1 MFPKSFF
8 ANMRTEE
15 MPRSGIGRVGMETG
29 TRDVLMEIFELILL
43 MLSAVFL
50 SNVLSRFLPSIAVP
64 LIQVLLG
71 IILAIPLGEHTM
83 DLNPELFLLLFMA
96 PILFNDG
103 ASTDKKSLW
112 KNRKAIL
119 SLSIGLVFVTVG
131 ILGAFIH
138 YLIPAIPFAA
148 AFALAAAL
156 APTDAVAVGALAEKV
171 RVPHKIMHILE
182 GESLINDASGLVSF
196 QFAVLALVTGT
207 FSFMSAGTSFLLL
220 SLGGIALGAVLSVLK
235 IGLMRGLRQLGI
247 ENMTSFMLM
256 EILLPFLIF
265 MVAEK
270 VGVNGILAVV
280 SGGMVHSLSYKKMN
294 PEIAQLNLLSKNTW
308 SVIIFSL
315 NGLVFVLLGT
325 QLPQIMTAIWQDA
338 SIHKSMLFVY
348 ILGITALLLGL
359 RFLWI
364 LFFRNYEENPKVDL
378 VSRLKN
384 TFLYTVAGVRGTI
397 TLVSALS
404 LPFVLGNGDAF
415 PERDLL
421 IFIAAG
427 VIITT
432 LLLANFTLPL
442 FAAKKDVVTADHTTD
457 IALLRDIV
465 KQLQAY
471 KTDENTVEM
480 NKVLNMYNDRI
491 FSLMEHKEVSA
502 TEKELRR
509 LTQEWQ
515 LENTRRLVFERKIDT
530 GVGLS
535 LMMRL
540 GKRLYVQTRAEKYRA
555 RIRYR
560 QLLSHSFRDFRIVPL
575 SFEERR
581 KERAK
586 LQNENNQFVIQKLQ
600 ELNTTEFNPEIISLY
615 LMNFERALGFRK
627 NKKESDDEELQTT
640 IDLASQIERE
650 TIQRYFEKGQITRKE
665 MKVYRDN
672 LLAIES
678 SFQLEW

>member
-1 MFPKSFF
+1 
-8 ANMRTEE
+8 
-15 MPRSGIGRVGMETG
+15 
-29 TRDVLMEIFELILL
+29 MEIFELVLL

-71 IILAIPLGEHTM
+71 IILAIPLGDHTM

-103 ASTDKKSLW
+103 ANTDKKSLW

-131 ILGAFIH
+131 ILGVFIH
-138 YLIPAIPFAA
+138 YLIPVIPFAA

-171 RVPHKIMHILE
+171 KVPHKVMHILE

-207 FSFMSAGTSFLLL
+207 FSFMTAGTSFVLL
-220 SLGGIALGAVLSVLK
+220 SLGGIALGAVMSLLK
-235 IGLMRGLRQLGI
+235 IMLMRGLRQLGI

-280 SGGMVHSLSYKKMN
+280 SGGMVHSFSYKKIN

-325 QLPQIMTAIWQDA
+325 QLPQIMETIWID
-338 SIHKSMLFVY
+338 SGIHKSMLFVY
-348 ILGITALLLGL
+348 ILGITVLLLGL

-364 LFFRNYEENPKVDL
+364 LFFRNFEEQPKNDFA
-378 VSRLKN
+378 SRMKN

-404 LPFVLGNGDAF
+404 LPFVLGNGNVF

-442 FAAKKDVVTADHTTD
+442 FAAKKDVTVADHTSD
-457 IALLRDIV
+457 IVLLRDV
-465 KQLQAY
+465 VNQLQAY

-480 NKVLNMYNDRI
+480 NKVLKMYNDRI
-491 FSLMEHKEVSA
+491 FSLMKHKEVSA

-540 GKRLYVQTRAEKYRA
+540 GKRLYVQTREEKYRA
-555 RIRYR
+555 RVRYR
-560 QLLSHSFRDFRIVPL
+560 QMLAHGFRSFRVVPL

-586 LQNENNQFVIQKLQ
+586 LQNENNQFIIQKLN
-600 ELNTTEFNPEIISLY
+600 ELDKNEYSPEIISLY
-615 LMNFERALGFRK
+615 LMNFEQARFTKGA
-627 NKKESDDEELQTT
+627 KKDSDVEKLQTA

-650 TIQRYFEKGQITRKE
+650 TIQRYFEKGEITRKE

-672 LLAIES
+672 LLAIEAS
-678 SFQLEW
+678 SQL

>member
-1 MFPKSFF
+1 
-8 ANMRTEE
+8 
-15 MPRSGIGRVGMETG
+15 
-29 TRDVLMEIFELILL
+29 MEIFELVLL

-71 IILAIPLGEHTM
+71 IILAIPLGDHTM

-103 ASTDKKSLW
+103 ANTDKKSLW

-131 ILGAFIH
+131 ILGVFIH
-138 YLIPAIPFAA
+138 YLIPVIPFAA

-171 RVPHKIMHILE
+171 KVPHKVMHILE

-207 FSFMSAGTSFLLL
+207 FSFMTAGTSFVLL
-220 SLGGIALGAVLSVLK
+220 SLGGIALGAVMSLLK
-235 IGLMRGLRQLGI
+235 IMLMRGLRQLGI

-280 SGGMVHSLSYKKMN
+280 SGGMVHSFSYKKIN

-325 QLPQIMTAIWQDA
+325 QLPQIMETIWVD
-338 SIHKSMLFVY
+338 SGIHKSMLFVY
-348 ILGITALLLGL
+348 ILGITVLLLGL

-364 LFFRNYEENPKVDL
+364 LFFRNFEEQPKNDFA
-378 VSRLKN
+378 SRMKN

-404 LPFVLGNGDAF
+404 LPFVLGNGNAF

-442 FAAKKDVVTADHTTD
+442 FAAKKDVTVADHTSD
-457 IALLRDIV
+457 IVLLRDV
-465 KQLQAY
+465 VNQLQAY

-480 NKVLNMYNDRI
+480 NKVLKMYNDRI
-491 FSLMEHKEVSA
+491 FSLMKHKEVSA

-540 GKRLYVQTRAEKYRA
+540 GKRLYVQTREEKYRA
-555 RIRYR
+555 RVRYR
-560 QLLSHSFRDFRIVPL
+560 QMLAHGFRSFRVVPL

-586 LQNENNQFVIQKLQ
+586 LQNENNQFIIQKLN
-600 ELNTTEFNPEIISLY
+600 ELDKNEYSPEIISLY
-615 LMNFERALGFRK
+615 LMNFEQARFTKGA
-627 NKKESDDEELQTT
+627 KKDSDVEKLQTA

-650 TIQRYFEKGQITRKE
+650 TIQRYFEKGEITRKE

-672 LLAIES
+672 LLAIEAS
-678 SFQLEW
+678 SQL

>member
-1 MFPKSFF
+1 
-8 ANMRTEE
+8 
-15 MPRSGIGRVGMETG
+15 
-29 TRDVLMEIFELILL
+29 MEIFELVLL

-71 IILAIPLGEHTM
+71 FILAIPLGDHTM

-103 ASTDKKSLW
+103 ANTDKKSLW

-131 ILGAFIH
+131 ILGVFIH
-138 YLIPAIPFAA
+138 YLIPVIPFAA

-171 RVPHKIMHILE
+171 KVPHKVMHILE

-207 FSFMSAGTSFLLL
+207 FSFMTAGTSFVLL
-220 SLGGIALGAVLSVLK
+220 SLGGIALGAVMSLLK
-235 IGLMRGLRQLGI
+235 IMLMRGLRQLGI

-280 SGGMVHSLSYKKMN
+280 SGGMVHSFSYKKIN

-325 QLPQIMTAIWQDA
+325 QLPQIMETIWID
-338 SIHKSMLFVY
+338 SGIHKSMLFVY
-348 ILGITALLLGL
+348 ILGITVLLLGL

-364 LFFRNYEENPKVDL
+364 LFFRNFEEQPKNDFA
-378 VSRLKN
+378 SRMKN

-404 LPFVLGNGDAF
+404 LPFVLGNGNAF

-442 FAAKKDVVTADHTTD
+442 FAAKKDVTVADHTSD
-457 IALLRDIV
+457 IVLLRDV
-465 KQLQAY
+465 VNQLQAY

-480 NKVLNMYNDRI
+480 NKVLKMYNDRI
-491 FSLMEHKEVSA
+491 FSLMKHKEVSA

-540 GKRLYVQTRAEKYRA
+540 GKRLYVQTREEKYRA
-555 RIRYR
+555 RVRYR
-560 QLLSHSFRDFRIVPL
+560 QMLAHGFRSFRVVPL

-586 LQNENNQFVIQKLQ
+586 LQNENNQFIIQKLN
-600 ELNTTEFNPEIISLY
+600 ELDKNEYSPEIISLY
-615 LMNFERALGFRK
+615 LMNFEQARFTKGA
-627 NKKESDDEELQTT
+627 KKDSDVEKLQTA

-650 TIQRYFEKGQITRKE
+650 SIQRYFEKGEITRKE

-672 LLAIES
+672 LLAIEAS
-678 SFQLEW
+678 SQL

>member
-1 MFPKSFF
+1 
-8 ANMRTEE
+8 
-15 MPRSGIGRVGMETG
+15 
-29 TRDVLMEIFELILL
+29 MEIFELILL

-50 SNVLSRFLPSIAVP
+50 SNVLSRFLPGIAVP
-64 LIQVLLG
+64 LIQVILG
-71 IILAIPLGEHTM
+71 IILAIPLGDHTM

-131 ILGAFIH
+131 VLGAFIH

-220 SLGGIALGAVLSVLK
+220 SLGGIALGAALSLLK
-235 IGLMRGLRQLGI
+235 IMLMRGLRQLGI

-280 SGGMVHSLSYKKMN
+280 SGGMVHSFSYKGLN

-315 NGLVFVLLGT
+315 NGLVFILLGT
-325 QLPQIMTAIWQDA
+325 QLPQILMTIWQDA
-338 SIHKSMLFVY
+338 NIQKGMLFVY
-348 ILGITALLLGL
+348 ILGITFLLLGL

-384 TFLYTVAGVRGTI
+384 TFLYTVAGVHGTI

-404 LPFVLGNGDAF
+404 LPFVLGNGNAF

-442 FAAKKDVVTADHTTD
+442 FADKKDKIAADHTTD
-457 IALLRDIV
+457 IVLLRDIV
-465 KQLQAY
+465 QQLQAY
-471 KTDENTVEM
+471 KTDENAVEM
-480 NKVLNMYNDRI
+480 NKVLNMYNNRI
-491 FSLMEHKEVSA
+491 FSLMEHKEVNA

-535 LMMRL
+535 HMMRL

-555 RIRYR
+555 RMRYR
-560 QLLSHSFRDFRIVPL
+560 QLLSHRFRDFRFVPL
-575 SFEERR
+575 TFEERR
-581 KERAK
+581 KEIAK
-586 LQNENNQFVIQKLQ
+586 LQNENNLFVIQKLQ
-600 ELNTTEFNPEIISLY
+600 ELDSNEYNPEIISLY
-615 LMNFERALGFRK
+615 LMNFERALGRGK
-627 NKKESDDEELQTT
+627 NKKESNDEALQTT

-650 TIQRYFEKGQITRKE
+650 TIQHYFEKGTITRKE

-672 LLAIES
+672 LLAIEANM
-678 SFQLEW
+678 QLEF

>member
-1 MFPKSFF
+1 M
-8 ANMRTEE
+8 
-15 MPRSGIGRVGMETG
+15 
-29 TRDVLMEIFELILL
+29 RDVTMEIFELVLL

-71 IILAIPLGEHTM
+71 IILAIPLGDHTM

-103 ASTDKKSLW
+103 ANTDKKSLW

-131 ILGAFIH
+131 ILGVFIH
-138 YLIPAIPFAA
+138 YLIPVIPFAA

-171 RVPHKIMHILE
+171 KVPHKVMHILE

-207 FSFMSAGTSFLLL
+207 FSFMTAGTSFVLL
-220 SLGGIALGAVLSVLK
+220 SLGGIALGAVMSLLK
-235 IGLMRGLRQLGI
+235 IMLMRGLRQLGI

-280 SGGMVHSLSYKKMN
+280 SGGMVHSFSYKKIN

-325 QLPQIMTAIWQDA
+325 QLPQIMETIWID
-338 SIHKSMLFVY
+338 SGIHKSMLFVY
-348 ILGITALLLGL
+348 ILGITVLLLGL

-364 LFFRNYEENPKVDL
+364 LFFRNFEEQPKNDFA
-378 VSRLKN
+378 SRMKN

-404 LPFVLGNGDAF
+404 LPFVLGNGNAF

-442 FAAKKDVVTADHTTD
+442 FAAKKDITVADHTSD
-457 IALLRDIV
+457 IVLLRDV
-465 KQLQAY
+465 VNQLQAY

-480 NKVLNMYNDRI
+480 NKVLKMYNDRI
-491 FSLMEHKEVSA
+491 FSLMKHKEVSA

-535 LMMRL
+535 VMMRL
-540 GKRLYVQTRAEKYRA
+540 GKRLYVQTREEKYRA
-555 RIRYR
+555 RVRYR
-560 QLLSHSFRDFRIVPL
+560 QMLAHGFRSFRVVPL

-586 LQNENNQFVIQKLQ
+586 LQNENNQFIIQKLR
-600 ELNTTEFNPEIISLY
+600 ELDKNEYSPEIISLY
-615 LMNFERALGFRK
+615 LMNFEQARFTKGA
-627 NKKESDDEELQTT
+627 KKDSDVEKLQTA

-650 TIQRYFEKGQITRKE
+650 TIQRYFEKGEITRKE

-672 LLAIES
+672 LLAIEAS
-678 SFQLEW
+678 SQL

>member
-1 MFPKSFF
+1 
-8 ANMRTEE
+8 
-15 MPRSGIGRVGMETG
+15 
-29 TRDVLMEIFELILL
+29 MEIFELVLL

-71 IILAIPLGEHTM
+71 IILAIPLGDHTM

-103 ASTDKKSLW
+103 ANTDKKSLW

-131 ILGAFIH
+131 ILGVFIH
-138 YLIPAIPFAA
+138 YLIPVIPFAA

-171 RVPHKIMHILE
+171 KVPHKVMHILE

-196 QFAVLALVTGT
+196 QFTVLALVTGT
-207 FSFMSAGTSFLLL
+207 FSFMTAGTSFVLL
-220 SLGGIALGAVLSVLK
+220 SLGGIALGAVMSLLK
-235 IGLMRGLRQLGI
+235 IMLMRGLRQLGI

-280 SGGMVHSLSYKKMN
+280 SGGMVHSFSYKKIN

-325 QLPQIMTAIWQDA
+325 QLPQIMETIWID
-338 SIHKSMLFVY
+338 SGIHKSMLFMY
-348 ILGITALLLGL
+348 ILGITVLLLGL

-364 LFFRNYEENPKVDL
+364 LFFRNFEEQPKNDFA
-378 VSRLKN
+378 SRMKN

-404 LPFVLGNGDAF
+404 LPFVLGNGNAF

-442 FAAKKDVVTADHTTD
+442 FAAKKDVTVADHTSD
-457 IALLRDIV
+457 IVLLRDV
-465 KQLQAY
+465 VNQLQAY

-480 NKVLNMYNDRI
+480 NKVLKMYNDRI
-491 FSLMEHKEVSA
+491 FSLMKHKEVSA

-540 GKRLYVQTRAEKYRA
+540 GKRLYVQTREEKYRA
-555 RIRYR
+555 RVRYR
-560 QLLSHSFRDFRIVPL
+560 QMLAHGFRSFRVVPL

-586 LQNENNQFVIQKLQ
+586 LQNENNQFIIQKLN
-600 ELNTTEFNPEIISLY
+600 ELDKNEYSPEIISLY
-615 LMNFERALGFRK
+615 LMNFEQARFTKGA
-627 NKKESDDEELQTT
+627 KKDSDVEKLQTA

-650 TIQRYFEKGQITRKE
+650 TIQRYFEKGEITRKE

-672 LLAIES
+672 LLAIEAS
-678 SFQLEW
+678 SQL

>member
-1 MFPKSFF
+1 
-8 ANMRTEE
+8 
-15 MPRSGIGRVGMETG
+15 
-29 TRDVLMEIFELILL
+29 MEIFELILL

-71 IILAIPLGEHTM
+71 IILAIPLGDHTM

-207 FSFMSAGTSFLLL
+207 FSFMTAGTSFLLL
-220 SLGGIALGAVLSVLK
+220 SLGGIVLGAVLSLLK
-235 IGLMRGLRQLGI
+235 IMLMRGLRQLGI

-270 VGVNGILAVV
+270 IGVNGILAVV
-280 SGGMVHSLSYKKMN
+280 SGGMVHSFSYKRMN

-325 QLPQIMTAIWQDA
+325 QLPQIMTAIWQDS
-338 SIHKSMLFVY
+338 SIHRSMLFVY
-348 ILGITALLLGL
+348 ILGITCLLLGL

-404 LPFVLGNGDAF
+404 LPFVLGNGNAF

-442 FAAKKDVVTADHTTD
+442 FAEKKEVVAADHTTD

-465 KQLQAY
+465 RQLQAY
-471 KTDENTVEM
+471 KTDENLAEM
-480 NKVLNMYNDRI
+480 NIVLNMYNDRI

-509 LTQEWQ
+509 LIQEWQ
-515 LENTRRLVFERKIDT
+515 LENTRKLVFERKIDT
-530 GVGLS
+530 GVGFS

-540 GKRLYVQTRAEKYRA
+540 GKRLFIQTRADKYRA
-555 RIRYR
+555 RMRYR
-560 QLLSHSFRDFRIVPL
+560 QLLNHRIRDFRIVPL

-586 LQNENNQFVIQKLQ
+586 LQNENNQFVVQKLQ
-600 ELNTTEFNPEIISLY
+600 ELDTSKFNPEIISLY
-615 LMNFERALGFRK
+615 LMNFERTLFNRE
-627 NKKESDDEELQTT
+627 NKKEKDSEAFQTAV
-640 IDLASQIERE
+640 DLASQIERE
-650 TIQRYFEKGQITRKE
+650 TIQRYFEKGEITRKE

-678 SFQLEW
+678 SFRLEW

>member
-1 MFPKSFF
+1 
-8 ANMRTEE
+8 
-15 MPRSGIGRVGMETG
+15 
-29 TRDVLMEIFELILL
+29 MEIFELILL

-103 ASTDKKSLW
+103 ANTDKKSLW

-131 ILGAFIH
+131 ILGTFIH
-138 YLIPAIPFAA
+138 YLIPVIPFAA

-171 RVPHKIMHILE
+171 KIPHKIMHILE

-207 FSFMSAGTSFLLL
+207 FSFMTAGTSFLLL
-220 SLGGIALGAVLSVLK
+220 SLGGIALGAVMSLLK
-235 IGLMRGLRQLGI
+235 IILMRGLRQMGI
-247 ENMTSFMLM
+247 ENVTSFMLM

-280 SGGMVHSLSYKKMN
+280 SGGMVHSFSYKKIN

-308 SVIIFSL
+308 SVITFSL
-315 NGLVFVLLGT
+315 NGLVFILLGT
-325 QLPQIMTAIWQDA
+325 QLPQIMETIWLD
-338 SIHKSMLFVY
+338 SDIHKSMLFVY
-348 ILGITALLLGL
+348 IFGITILLLGL

-364 LFFRNYEENPKVDL
+364 LFFRNFEEQPKNDL
-378 VSRLKN
+378 ISRFKN

-404 LPFVLGNGDAF
+404 LPFVLGNGNAF

-442 FAAKKDVVTADHTTD
+442 FAAKKDVTVADHEAD
-457 IALLRDIV
+457 IALLRDV
-465 KQLQAY
+465 VNQLQAY
-471 KTDENTVEM
+471 KTDENMVEM
-480 NKVLNMYNDRI
+480 NKVLKMYNDRI
-491 FSLMEHKEVSA
+491 FSLMKHKEVNA

-535 LMMRL
+535 VMMRL
-540 GKRLYVQTRAEKYRA
+540 GKRLYVQTREEKYRA
-555 RIRYR
+555 RVRYR
-560 QLLSHSFRDFRIVPL
+560 QMLSHGFRSFRIVPL

-581 KERAK
+581 KERIK
-586 LQNENNQFVIQKLQ
+586 LQKENNEFIVQKLH
-600 ELNTTEFNPEIISLY
+600 ELDNTKYSPEIISQY
-615 LMNFERALGFRK
+615 LITFEQSLFTKDAKR
-627 NKKESDDEELQTT
+627 ESDVEELQTT

-650 TIQRYFEKGQITRKE
+650 TIQRYFEKGDITRKE

-672 LLAIES
+672 LLAIEA
-678 SFQLEW
+678 SFQL

>member
-1 MFPKSFF
+1 
-8 ANMRTEE
+8 
-15 MPRSGIGRVGMETG
+15 
-29 TRDVLMEIFELILL
+29 MEIFELVLL

-71 IILAIPLGEHTM
+71 IILAIPLGDHTM

-103 ASTDKKSLW
+103 ANTDKKSLW

-131 ILGAFIH
+131 ILGVFIH
-138 YLIPAIPFAA
+138 YLIPVIPFAA

-171 RVPHKIMHILE
+171 KVPHKVMHILE

-207 FSFMSAGTSFLLL
+207 FSFMTAGTSFVLL
-220 SLGGIALGAVLSVLK
+220 SLGGIALGAVMSLLK
-235 IGLMRGLRQLGI
+235 IMLMRGLRQLGI

-280 SGGMVHSLSYKKMN
+280 SGGMVHSFSYKKIN

-325 QLPQIMTAIWQDA
+325 QLPQIMETIWID
-338 SIHKSMLFVY
+338 SGIHKSMLFVY
-348 ILGITALLLGL
+348 ILGITVLLLGL

-364 LFFRNYEENPKVDL
+364 LFFRNFEEQPKNDFA
-378 VSRLKN
+378 SRMKN

-404 LPFVLGNGDAF
+404 LPFVLGNGNAF

-442 FAAKKDVVTADHTTD
+442 FAAKKDITVADHTSD
-457 IALLRDIV
+457 IVLLRDV
-465 KQLQAY
+465 VNQLQAY

-480 NKVLNMYNDRI
+480 NKVLKMYNDRI
-491 FSLMEHKEVSA
+491 FSLMKHKEVSA

-535 LMMRL
+535 VMMRL
-540 GKRLYVQTRAEKYRA
+540 GKRLYVQTREEKYRA
-555 RIRYR
+555 RVRYR
-560 QLLSHSFRDFRIVPL
+560 QMLAHGFRSFRVVPL

-586 LQNENNQFVIQKLQ
+586 LQNENNQFIIQKLN
-600 ELNTTEFNPEIISLY
+600 ELDKNEYSPEIISLY
-615 LMNFERALGFRK
+615 LMNFEQARFTKGA
-627 NKKESDDEELQTT
+627 KKDSDVEELQTT

-650 TIQRYFEKGQITRKE
+650 TIQRYFEKGEITRKE
-665 MKVYRDN
+665 MKVYREN
-672 LLAIES
+672 LLAIEAS
-678 SFQLEW
+678 SQL

>member
-1 MFPKSFF
+1 
-8 ANMRTEE
+8 
-15 MPRSGIGRVGMETG
+15 
-29 TRDVLMEIFELILL
+29 MEIFELVLL

-71 IILAIPLGEHTM
+71 FILAIPLGDHTM

-103 ASTDKKSLW
+103 ANTDKKSLW

-131 ILGAFIH
+131 ILGVFIH
-138 YLIPAIPFAA
+138 YLIPVIPFAA

-171 RVPHKIMHILE
+171 KVPHKVMHILE

-207 FSFMSAGTSFLLL
+207 FSFMTAGTSFVLL
-220 SLGGIALGAVLSVLK
+220 SLGGIALGAVMSLLK
-235 IGLMRGLRQLGI
+235 IMLMRGLRQLGI

-280 SGGMVHSLSYKKMN
+280 SGGMVHSFSYKKIN

-325 QLPQIMTAIWQDA
+325 QLPQIMETIWVD
-338 SIHKSMLFVY
+338 SGIHKSMLFVY
-348 ILGITALLLGL
+348 ILGITVLLLGL

-364 LFFRNYEENPKVDL
+364 LFFRNFEEQPKNDFA
-378 VSRLKN
+378 SRMKN

-404 LPFVLGNGDAF
+404 LPFVLGNGNAF

-442 FAAKKDVVTADHTTD
+442 FAAKKDVTVADHTSD
-457 IALLRDIV
+457 IVLLRDV
-465 KQLQAY
+465 VNQLQAY

-480 NKVLNMYNDRI
+480 NKVLKMYNDRI
-491 FSLMEHKEVSA
+491 FSLMKHKEVSA

-535 LMMRL
+535 VMMRL
-540 GKRLYVQTRAEKYRA
+540 GKRLYVQTREEKYRA
-555 RIRYR
+555 RVRYR
-560 QLLSHSFRDFRIVPL
+560 QMLAHGFRSFRVVPL

-586 LQNENNQFVIQKLQ
+586 LQNENNQFIIQKLN
-600 ELNTTEFNPEIISLY
+600 ELDKNEYSPEIISLY
-615 LMNFERALGFRK
+615 LMNFEQARFTKGA
-627 NKKESDDEELQTT
+627 KKDSDVEELQTT

-650 TIQRYFEKGQITRKE
+650 TIQRYFEKGEITRKE

-672 LLAIES
+672 LLAIEAS
-678 SFQLEW
+678 SQL

>member
-1 MFPKSFF
+1 
-8 ANMRTEE
+8 
-15 MPRSGIGRVGMETG
+15 
-29 TRDVLMEIFELILL
+29 MEIFELVLL

-71 IILAIPLGEHTM
+71 IILAIPLGDHTM

-103 ASTDKKSLW
+103 ANTDKKSLW

-131 ILGAFIH
+131 ILGVFIH
-138 YLIPAIPFAA
+138 YLIPVIPFAA

-171 RVPHKIMHILE
+171 KVPHKVMHILE

-207 FSFMSAGTSFLLL
+207 FSFMTAGTSFVLL
-220 SLGGIALGAVLSVLK
+220 SLGGIALGAVMSLLK
-235 IGLMRGLRQLGI
+235 IMLMRGLRQLGI

-280 SGGMVHSLSYKKMN
+280 SGGMVHSFSYKKNN

-325 QLPQIMTAIWQDA
+325 QLPQIMETIWID
-338 SIHKSMLFVY
+338 SGIHKSMLFVY
-348 ILGITALLLGL
+348 ILGITVLLLGL

-364 LFFRNYEENPKVDL
+364 LFFRNFEEQPKNDFA
-378 VSRLKN
+378 SRMKN

-404 LPFVLGNGDAF
+404 LPFVLGNGNAF

-442 FAAKKDVVTADHTTD
+442 FAAKKDITVADHTSD
-457 IALLRDIV
+457 IVLLRDV
-465 KQLQAY
+465 VNQLQAY

-480 NKVLNMYNDRI
+480 NKVLKMYNDRI
-491 FSLMEHKEVSA
+491 FSLMKHKEVSA

-535 LMMRL
+535 VMMRL
-540 GKRLYVQTRAEKYRA
+540 GKRLYVQTREEKYRA
-555 RIRYR
+555 RVRYR
-560 QLLSHSFRDFRIVPL
+560 QMLAHGFRSFRVVPL

-586 LQNENNQFVIQKLQ
+586 LQNENNQFIIQKLN
-600 ELNTTEFNPEIISLY
+600 ELDKNEYSPEIISLY
-615 LMNFERALGFRK
+615 LMNFEQARFTKGA
-627 NKKESDDEELQTT
+627 KKDSDVEELQTT

-650 TIQRYFEKGQITRKE
+650 TIQRYFEKGEITRKE
-665 MKVYRDN
+665 MKVYREN
-672 LLAIES
+672 LLAIEAS
-678 SFQLEW
+678 SQL

>member
-1 MFPKSFF
+1 
-8 ANMRTEE
+8 
-15 MPRSGIGRVGMETG
+15 
-29 TRDVLMEIFELILL
+29 MEIFELVLL

-71 IILAIPLGEHTM
+71 IILAVPLGDHAM

-103 ASTDKKSLW
+103 ANTDKKSLW

-131 ILGAFIH
+131 ILGVFIH
-138 YLIPAIPFAA
+138 YLIPVIPFAA

-171 RVPHKIMHILE
+171 KVPHKVMHILE

-207 FSFMSAGTSFLLL
+207 FSFMTAGTSFVLL
-220 SLGGIALGAVLSVLK
+220 SLGGIALGAVMSLLK
-235 IGLMRGLRQLGI
+235 IMLMRGLRQLGI

-280 SGGMVHSLSYKKMN
+280 SGGMVHSFSYKKIN

-325 QLPQIMTAIWQDA
+325 QLPQIMETIWID
-338 SIHKSMLFVY
+338 SGIHKSMLFVY
-348 ILGITALLLGL
+348 ILGITVLLLGL

-364 LFFRNYEENPKVDL
+364 LFFRNFEEQPKNDFS
-378 VSRLKN
+378 SRMKN

-404 LPFVLGNGDAF
+404 LPFVLGNGNAF

-442 FAAKKDVVTADHTTD
+442 FAAKKDITVADHTSD
-457 IALLRDIV
+457 IVLLRDV
-465 KQLQAY
+465 VNQLQAY

-480 NKVLNMYNDRI
+480 NKVLKMYNDRI
-491 FSLMEHKEVSA
+491 FSLMKHKEVSA

-515 LENTRRLVFERKIDT
+515 LENTRRLVFEREIDT
-530 GVGLS
+530 GIGLS
-535 LMMRL
+535 VMMRL
-540 GKRLYVQTRAEKYRA
+540 GKRLYVQTREEKYRA
-555 RIRYR
+555 RVRYR
-560 QLLSHSFRDFRIVPL
+560 QMLAHGFRSFRVVPL

-586 LQNENNQFVIQKLQ
+586 LQNENNQFIIQKLN
-600 ELNTTEFNPEIISLY
+600 ELDKNEYSPEIISLY
-615 LMNFERALGFRK
+615 LMNFEQARFTKGA
-627 NKKESDDEELQTT
+627 KKDSDVEELQTT

-650 TIQRYFEKGQITRKE
+650 TIQRYFEKGEITRKE

-672 LLAIES
+672 LLAIEAS
-678 SFQLEW
+678 SQL

>member
-1 MFPKSFF
+1 
-8 ANMRTEE
+8 
-15 MPRSGIGRVGMETG
+15 
-29 TRDVLMEIFELILL
+29 MEIFELILL

-71 IILAIPLGEHTM
+71 IILAIPLGDHTM
-83 DLNPELFLLLFMA
+83 DINPELFLLLFMA

-103 ASTDKKSLW
+103 ARTDKKSLW

-131 ILGAFIH
+131 VLGAFIH

-220 SLGGIALGAVLSVLK
+220 SLGGIALGVVLSLLK
-235 IGLMRGLRQLGI
+235 IMLMRGLRQLGI

-265 MVAEK
+265 MVAENI
-270 VGVNGILAVV
+270 GVNGILAVV
-280 SGGMVHSLSYKKMN
+280 SGGMVHSFSYKRIN
-294 PEIAQLNLLSKNTW
+294 PEMAQLNLLSKNTW

-325 QLPQIMTAIWQDA
+325 QLPQIMTAIWEDTG
-338 SIHKSMLFVY
+338 IHKSMLFLY
-348 ILGITALLLGL
+348 IFGITFLLLAL

-364 LFFRNYEENPKVDL
+364 LFFRNYEENPHADL

-404 LPFVLGNGDAF
+404 LPFVLGQGDAF

-442 FAAKKDVVTADHTTD
+442 FAAKKDVVVADHTTA
-457 IALLRDIV
+457 IELLRDV
-465 KQLQAY
+465 VGQLQRY
-471 KTDENTVEM
+471 KTDENEVEM
-480 NKVLNMYNDRI
+480 NNVLNMYNGRI

-509 LTQEWQ
+509 LTQECNLKIQ
-515 LENTRRLVFERKIDT
+515 EGSYLNGKLTPGLGYRL
-530 GVGLS
+530 
-535 LMMRL
+535 
-540 GKRLYVQTRAEKYRA
+540 
-555 RIRYR
+555 
-560 QLLSHSFRDFRIVPL
+560 
-575 SFEERR
+575 
-581 KERAK
+581 
-586 LQNENNQFVIQKLQ
+586 
-600 ELNTTEFNPEIISLY
+600 
-615 LMNFERALGFRK
+615 
-627 NKKESDDEELQTT
+627 
-640 IDLASQIERE
+640 
-650 TIQRYFEKGQITRKE
+650 
-665 MKVYRDN
+665 
-672 LLAIES
+672 
-678 SFQLEW
+678 

>member
-1 MFPKSFF
+1 
-8 ANMRTEE
+8 
-15 MPRSGIGRVGMETG
+15 
-29 TRDVLMEIFELILL
+29 MEIFELVLL

-71 IILAIPLGEHTM
+71 IILAIPLGDHTM

-103 ASTDKKSLW
+103 ANTDKKSLW

-131 ILGAFIH
+131 ILGVFIH
-138 YLIPAIPFAA
+138 YLIPVIPFAA

-171 RVPHKIMHILE
+171 KVPHKVMHILE

-207 FSFMSAGTSFLLL
+207 FSFMTAGTSFVLL
-220 SLGGIALGAVLSVLK
+220 SLGGIALGAVMSLLK
-235 IGLMRGLRQLGI
+235 IMLMRGLRQLGI

-280 SGGMVHSLSYKKMN
+280 SGGMVHSFSYKKIN

-325 QLPQIMTAIWQDA
+325 QLPQIMETIWSD
-338 SIHKSMLFVY
+338 SGIHKSMLFVY
-348 ILGITALLLGL
+348 ILGITVLLLGL

-364 LFFRNYEENPKVDL
+364 LFFRNFEEQPKNDFA
-378 VSRLKN
+378 SRMKN

-404 LPFVLGNGDAF
+404 LPFVLGNGNAF

-442 FAAKKDVVTADHTTD
+442 FAAKKDITVANHTSD
-457 IALLRDIV
+457 IVLLRDV
-465 KQLQAY
+465 VNQLQAY

-480 NKVLNMYNDRI
+480 NKVLKMYNDRI
-491 FSLMEHKEVSA
+491 FSLMKHKEVSA

-515 LENTRRLVFERKIDT
+515 LENTRRLVFERKIDN

-535 LMMRL
+535 VMMRL
-540 GKRLYVQTRAEKYRA
+540 GKRLYVQTREEKYRA
-555 RIRYR
+555 RVRYR
-560 QLLSHSFRDFRIVPL
+560 QMLAHGFRSFRVVPL

-586 LQNENNQFVIQKLQ
+586 LQNENNQFIIQKLN
-600 ELNTTEFNPEIISLY
+600 ELDKNEYSPEIISLY
-615 LMNFERALGFRK
+615 LMNFEQARFTKGA
-627 NKKESDDEELQTT
+627 KKDSDVEELQTT

-650 TIQRYFEKGQITRKE
+650 TIQRYFEKGEITRKE

-672 LLAIES
+672 LLAIEAS
-678 SFQLEW
+678 SQL

>member
-1 MFPKSFF
+1 
-8 ANMRTEE
+8 
-15 MPRSGIGRVGMETG
+15 
-29 TRDVLMEIFELILL
+29 MEIFELILL

-71 IILAIPLGEHTM
+71 IMLEIPLGDHTM

-103 ASTDKKSLW
+103 ANTDKKSLW

-131 ILGAFIH
+131 ILGTFIH
-138 YLIPAIPFAA
+138 YLIPVIPFAA

-171 RVPHKIMHILE
+171 KIPHKIMHILE

-207 FSFMSAGTSFLLL
+207 FSFMTAGTSFLLL
-220 SLGGIALGAVLSVLK
+220 SLGGIALGAVMSLLK
-235 IGLMRGLRQLGI
+235 IILMRGLRQMGI
-247 ENMTSFMLM
+247 ENVTSFMLM

-280 SGGMVHSLSYKKMN
+280 SGGMVHSFSYKKIN

-308 SVIIFSL
+308 SVITFSL
-315 NGLVFVLLGT
+315 NGLVFILLGT
-325 QLPQIMTAIWQDA
+325 QLPQIMETIWLD
-338 SIHKSMLFVY
+338 SGIHKSMLFVY
-348 ILGITALLLGL
+348 ILGITILLLGL

-364 LFFRNYEENPKVDL
+364 LFFRNFEEQPKNDL
-378 VSRLKN
+378 ISRFKN

-404 LPFVLGNGDAF
+404 LPFVLGDGNAF

-442 FAAKKDVVTADHTTD
+442 FAAKKDVTVADHEAD
-457 IALLRDIV
+457 IVLLRDV
-465 KQLQAY
+465 VNQLQVY
-471 KTDENTVEM
+471 KTDENMVEM
-480 NKVLNMYNDRI
+480 NKVLKMYNDRI
-491 FSLMEHKEVSA
+491 FSLMKHKEVNT

-515 LENTRRLVFERKIDT
+515 LENTRRLVFEKKIDT

-535 LMMRL
+535 VMMRL
-540 GKRLYVQTRAEKYRA
+540 GKRLYVQTREEKYRA
-555 RIRYR
+555 RVRYR
-560 QLLSHSFRDFRIVPL
+560 QMLRHGFRSFRIVPL

-581 KERAK
+581 KERIK
-586 LQNENNQFVIQKLQ
+586 LQRENNEFIVQKLH
-600 ELNTTEFNPEIISLY
+600 ELDNTEYSPEIISLY
-615 LMNFERALGFRK
+615 LITFEQSLFTKDAKR
-627 NKKESDDEELQTT
+627 ESDVEELQTT

-650 TIQRYFEKGQITRKE
+650 TIQRYFEKGDITRKE

-672 LLAIES
+672 LLAIEA
-678 SFQLEW
+678 SFQL

>member
-1 MFPKSFF
+1 
-8 ANMRTEE
+8 
-15 MPRSGIGRVGMETG
+15 
-29 TRDVLMEIFELILL
+29 MEIFELVLL

-71 IILAIPLGEHTM
+71 IILAIPLGDHTM

-103 ASTDKKSLW
+103 ANTDKKSLW

-131 ILGAFIH
+131 ILGVFIH
-138 YLIPAIPFAA
+138 YLIPVIPFAA

-171 RVPHKIMHILE
+171 KVPHKVMHILE

-207 FSFMSAGTSFLLL
+207 FSFMTAGTSFVLL
-220 SLGGIALGAVLSVLK
+220 SLGGIALGAVMSLLK
-235 IGLMRGLRQLGI
+235 IMLMRGLRQLGI

-280 SGGMVHSLSYKKMN
+280 SGGMVHSFSYKKIN

-325 QLPQIMTAIWQDA
+325 QLPQIMETIWID
-338 SIHKSMLFVY
+338 SGIYKSMLFVY
-348 ILGITALLLGL
+348 ILGITVLLLGL

-364 LFFRNYEENPKVDL
+364 LFFRNFEEQPKNDFA
-378 VSRLKN
+378 SRMKN

-404 LPFVLGNGDAF
+404 LPFVLGNGNAF

-442 FAAKKDVVTADHTTD
+442 FAAKKDVTVADHTSD
-457 IALLRDIV
+457 IVLLRDV
-465 KQLQAY
+465 VNQLQAY

-480 NKVLNMYNDRI
+480 NKVLKMYNDRI
-491 FSLMEHKEVSA
+491 FSLMKHKEVSA

-540 GKRLYVQTRAEKYRA
+540 GKRLYVQTREEKYRA
-555 RIRYR
+555 RVRYR
-560 QLLSHSFRDFRIVPL
+560 QMLAHGFRSFRVVPL

-586 LQNENNQFVIQKLQ
+586 LQNENNQFIIQKLN
-600 ELNTTEFNPEIISLY
+600 ELDKNEYSPEIISLY
-615 LMNFERALGFRK
+615 LMNFEQARFTKGA
-627 NKKESDDEELQTT
+627 KKDSDVEKLQTA

-650 TIQRYFEKGQITRKE
+650 TIQRYFEKGEITRKE

-672 LLAIES
+672 LLAIEAS
-678 SFQLEW
+678 SQL

>member
-1 MFPKSFF
+1 
-8 ANMRTEE
+8 
-15 MPRSGIGRVGMETG
+15 
-29 TRDVLMEIFELILL
+29 MEIFELVLL

-71 IILAIPLGEHTM
+71 IILAIPLGDHTM

-103 ASTDKKSLW
+103 ANTDKKSLW

-131 ILGAFIH
+131 ILGVFIH
-138 YLIPAIPFAA
+138 YLIPVIPFAA

-171 RVPHKIMHILE
+171 KVPHKVMHILE

-207 FSFMSAGTSFLLL
+207 FSFMTAGTSFVLL
-220 SLGGIALGAVLSVLK
+220 SLGGIALGAVMSLLK
-235 IGLMRGLRQLGI
+235 IMLMRGLRQLGI

-280 SGGMVHSLSYKKMN
+280 SGGMVHSFSYKKIN

-325 QLPQIMTAIWQDA
+325 QLPQIMETIWSD
-338 SIHKSMLFVY
+338 SGIHKSMLFVY
-348 ILGITALLLGL
+348 ILGITVLLLGL

-364 LFFRNYEENPKVDL
+364 LFFRNFEEQPKNDFA
-378 VSRLKN
+378 SRMKN

-404 LPFVLGNGDAF
+404 LPFVLGNGNAF

-421 IFIAAG
+421 IFIAAD

-442 FAAKKDVVTADHTTD
+442 FAAKKDITVADHTSD
-457 IALLRDIV
+457 IVLLRDV
-465 KQLQAY
+465 VNQLQAY

-480 NKVLNMYNDRI
+480 NKVLKMYNDRI
-491 FSLMEHKEVSA
+491 FSLMKHKEVSA

-535 LMMRL
+535 VMMRL
-540 GKRLYVQTRAEKYRA
+540 GKRLYVQTREEKYRA
-555 RIRYR
+555 RVRYR
-560 QLLSHSFRDFRIVPL
+560 QMLAHGFRSFRVVPL

-586 LQNENNQFVIQKLQ
+586 LQNENNQFIIQKLN
-600 ELNTTEFNPEIISLY
+600 ELDKNEYSPEIISLY
-615 LMNFERALGFRK
+615 LMNFEQARFTKGA
-627 NKKESDDEELQTT
+627 KKDSDVEELQTT

-650 TIQRYFEKGQITRKE
+650 TIQRYFEKGEITRKE
-665 MKVYRDN
+665 MKVYREN
-672 LLAIES
+672 LLAIEAS
-678 SFQLEW
+678 SQL

>member
-1 MFPKSFF
+1 
-8 ANMRTEE
+8 
-15 MPRSGIGRVGMETG
+15 
-29 TRDVLMEIFELILL
+29 MEIFELVLL

-71 IILAIPLGEHTM
+71 IILAIPLGDHTM

-103 ASTDKKSLW
+103 ANTDKKSLW

-131 ILGAFIH
+131 ILGVFIH
-138 YLIPAIPFAA
+138 YLIPVIPFAA

-171 RVPHKIMHILE
+171 KVPHKVMHILE

-207 FSFMSAGTSFLLL
+207 FSFMTAGTSFVLL
-220 SLGGIALGAVLSVLK
+220 SLGGIALGAVMSLLK
-235 IGLMRGLRQLGI
+235 IMLMRGLRQLGI

-280 SGGMVHSLSYKKMN
+280 SGGMVHSFSYKKIN

-325 QLPQIMTAIWQDA
+325 QLPQIMETIWSD
-338 SIHKSMLFVY
+338 SGIHKSMLFVY
-348 ILGITALLLGL
+348 ILGITVLLLGL

-364 LFFRNYEENPKVDL
+364 LFFRNFEEQPKNDFA
-378 VSRLKN
+378 SRMKN

-404 LPFVLGNGDAF
+404 LPFVLGNGNAF

-442 FAAKKDVVTADHTTD
+442 FAAKKDVTVADHTSD
-457 IALLRDIV
+457 IVLLRDV
-465 KQLQAY
+465 VNQLQAY

-480 NKVLNMYNDRI
+480 NKVLKMYNDRI
-491 FSLMEHKEVSA
+491 FSLMKHKEVSA

-515 LENTRRLVFERKIDT
+515 LENTRRLVFERKIDN

-535 LMMRL
+535 VMMRL
-540 GKRLYVQTRAEKYRA
+540 GKRLYVQTREEKYRA
-555 RIRYR
+555 RVRYR
-560 QLLSHSFRDFRIVPL
+560 QMLAHGFRSFRVVPL

-586 LQNENNQFVIQKLQ
+586 LQNENNQFIIQKLN
-600 ELNTTEFNPEIISLY
+600 ELDKNEYSPEIISLY
-615 LMNFERALGFRK
+615 LMNFEQARFTKGA
-627 NKKESDDEELQTT
+627 KKASDVEELQTT

-650 TIQRYFEKGQITRKE
+650 TIQRYFEKGEITRKE

-672 LLAIES
+672 LLAIEAS
-678 SFQLEW
+678 SQL

>member
-1 MFPKSFF
+1 
-8 ANMRTEE
+8 
-15 MPRSGIGRVGMETG
+15 
-29 TRDVLMEIFELILL
+29 MEIFELILL

-64 LIQVLLG
+64 LIQVVLG
-71 IILAIPLGEHTM
+71 IILAIPLGDHTM

-131 ILGAFIH
+131 VLGAFIH

-220 SLGGIALGAVLSVLK
+220 SLGGIALGAILSLLK
-235 IGLMRGLRQLGI
+235 IMLMRGLRQLGI

-280 SGGMVHSLSYKKMN
+280 SGGMVHSFSYKGLN

-315 NGLVFVLLGT
+315 NGLVFILLGT
-325 QLPQIMTAIWQDA
+325 QLPQILMTIWQDA
-338 SIHKSMLFVY
+338 NIQKGMLFVY
-348 ILGITALLLGL
+348 IIGITFLLLGL

-404 LPFVLGNGDAF
+404 LPFVLGNGNAF

-442 FAAKKDVVTADHTTD
+442 FADKKDKVTADHTTD
-457 IALLRDIV
+457 IVLLRDIV
-465 KQLQAY
+465 QQLQAY
-471 KTDENTVEM
+471 KTDENAVEM
-480 NKVLNMYNDRI
+480 NKVLNMYNNRI
-491 FSLMEHKEVSA
+491 FSLMEHKEVNA

-535 LMMRL
+535 HMMRL
-540 GKRLYVQTRAEKYRA
+540 GKRLYVQTRAE
-555 RIRYR
+555 
-560 QLLSHSFRDFRIVPL
+560 
-575 SFEERR
+575 
-581 KERAK
+581 
-586 LQNENNQFVIQKLQ
+586 
-600 ELNTTEFNPEIISLY
+600 
-615 LMNFERALGFRK
+615 
-627 NKKESDDEELQTT
+627 
-640 IDLASQIERE
+640 
-650 TIQRYFEKGQITRKE
+650 
-665 MKVYRDN
+665 
-672 LLAIES
+672 
-678 SFQLEW
+678 

>member
-1 MFPKSFF
+1 
-8 ANMRTEE
+8 
-15 MPRSGIGRVGMETG
+15 
-29 TRDVLMEIFELILL
+29 MEIFELVLL

-71 IILAIPLGEHTM
+71 IILAIPLGDHTM

-103 ASTDKKSLW
+103 ANTDKKSLW

-131 ILGAFIH
+131 ILGVFIH
-138 YLIPAIPFAA
+138 YLIPVIPFAA

-171 RVPHKIMHILE
+171 KVPHKVMHILE

-207 FSFMSAGTSFLLL
+207 FSFMTAGTSFVLL
-220 SLGGIALGAVLSVLK
+220 SLGGIALGAVMSLLK
-235 IGLMRGLRQLGI
+235 IMLMRGLRQLGI

-280 SGGMVHSLSYKKMN
+280 SGGLVHSFSYKKIN

-325 QLPQIMTAIWQDA
+325 QLPQIMETIWID
-338 SIHKSMLFVY
+338 SGIHKSMLFVY
-348 ILGITALLLGL
+348 ILGITVLLLGL

-364 LFFRNYEENPKVDL
+364 LFFRNFEEQPKNDFA
-378 VSRLKN
+378 SRMKN

-404 LPFVLGNGDAF
+404 LPFVLGNGNAF

-442 FAAKKDVVTADHTTD
+442 FAAKKDITVADHTSD
-457 IALLRDIV
+457 IVLLRDV
-465 KQLQAY
+465 VNQLQAY

-480 NKVLNMYNDRI
+480 NKVLKMYNDRI
-491 FSLMEHKEVSA
+491 FSLMKHKEVSA

-515 LENTRRLVFERKIDT
+515 LENTRRLVFERKIDN

-535 LMMRL
+535 VMMRL
-540 GKRLYVQTRAEKYRA
+540 GKRLYVQTREEKYRA
-555 RIRYR
+555 RVRYR
-560 QLLSHSFRDFRIVPL
+560 QMLAHGFRSFRVVPL

-586 LQNENNQFVIQKLQ
+586 LQNENNQFIIQKLN
-600 ELNTTEFNPEIISLY
+600 ELDKNEYSPEIISLY
-615 LMNFERALGFRK
+615 LMNFEQARFTKGA
-627 NKKESDDEELQTT
+627 KKDSDVEELQTT

-650 TIQRYFEKGQITRKE
+650 TIQRYFEKGEITRKE

-672 LLAIES
+672 LLAIEAS
-678 SFQLEW
+678 SQL

>member
-1 MFPKSFF
+1 
-8 ANMRTEE
+8 
-15 MPRSGIGRVGMETG
+15 
-29 TRDVLMEIFELILL
+29 MEIFELILL

-103 ASTDKKSLW
+103 ANTDKKSLW

-131 ILGAFIH
+131 ILGTFIH
-138 YLIPAIPFAA
+138 YLIPVIPFAA

-171 RVPHKIMHILE
+171 KIPHKIMHILE

-207 FSFMSAGTSFLLL
+207 FSFMTAGTSFLLL
-220 SLGGIALGAVLSVLK
+220 SLGGIALGAVMSLLK
-235 IGLMRGLRQLGI
+235 IILMRGLRQMGI
-247 ENMTSFMLM
+247 ENVTSFMLM

-280 SGGMVHSLSYKKMN
+280 SGGMVHSFSYKKIN

-308 SVIIFSL
+308 SVITFSL
-315 NGLVFVLLGT
+315 NGLVFILLGT
-325 QLPQIMTAIWQDA
+325 QLPQIMETIWLD
-338 SIHKSMLFVY
+338 SDIHKSMLFVY
-348 ILGITALLLGL
+348 IFGITILLLGL

-364 LFFRNYEENPKVDL
+364 LFFRNFEEQPKNDL
-378 VSRLKN
+378 ISRFKN

-404 LPFVLGNGDAF
+404 LPFVLGNGNAF

-442 FAAKKDVVTADHTTD
+442 FAAKKDVTVADHEAD
-457 IALLRDIV
+457 IALLRDV
-465 KQLQAY
+465 VNQLQAY
-471 KTDENTVEM
+471 KTDENMVEM
-480 NKVLNMYNDRI
+480 NKVLKMYNDRI
-491 FSLMEHKEVSA
+491 FSLMKHKEVNA

-535 LMMRL
+535 VMMRL
-540 GKRLYVQTRAEKYRA
+540 GKRLYVQTREEKYRA
-555 RIRYR
+555 RVRYR
-560 QLLSHSFRDFRIVPL
+560 QMLSHGFRSFRIVPL

-581 KERAK
+581 KERIK
-586 LQNENNQFVIQKLQ
+586 LQKENNEFIVQKLY
-600 ELNTTEFNPEIISLY
+600 ELDNTKYSPEIISQY
-615 LMNFERALGFRK
+615 LITFEQSLFTKDAKR
-627 NKKESDDEELQTT
+627 ESDVEELQTT

-650 TIQRYFEKGQITRKE
+650 TIQRYFEKGDITRKE

-672 LLAIES
+672 LLAIEA
-678 SFQLEW
+678 SFQL

>member
-1 MFPKSFF
+1 
-8 ANMRTEE
+8 
-15 MPRSGIGRVGMETG
+15 
-29 TRDVLMEIFELILL
+29 MEIFELVLL

-71 IILAIPLGEHTM
+71 IILAIPLGDHTM

-103 ASTDKKSLW
+103 ANTDKKSLW

-131 ILGAFIH
+131 ILGVFIH
-138 YLIPAIPFAA
+138 YLIPVIPFAA

-171 RVPHKIMHILE
+171 KVPHKVMHILE

-207 FSFMSAGTSFLLL
+207 FSFMTAGTSFLLL
-220 SLGGIALGAVLSVLK
+220 SLGGIALGAVMSLLK
-235 IGLMRGLRQLGI
+235 IMLMRGLRQLGI

-280 SGGMVHSLSYKKMN
+280 SGGMVHSFSYKKIN

-325 QLPQIMTAIWQDA
+325 QLPQIMETIWLD
-338 SIHKSMLFVY
+338 SGIHKSMLFVY
-348 ILGITALLLGL
+348 ILGITVLLLGL

-364 LFFRNYEENPKVDL
+364 LFFRNFEEQPKNDFT
-378 VSRLKN
+378 SRMKN

-404 LPFVLGNGDAF
+404 LPFVLGNGNAF

-442 FAAKKDVVTADHTTD
+442 FAAKKDVTVADHTSD
-457 IALLRDIV
+457 IVLLRDV
-465 KQLQAY
+465 VNQLQAY

-480 NKVLNMYNDRI
+480 NKVLKMYNDRI
-491 FSLMEHKEVSA
+491 FSLMKHKEVSA

-535 LMMRL
+535 VMMRL
-540 GKRLYVQTRAEKYRA
+540 GKRLYVQTREEKYRA
-555 RIRYR
+555 RVRYR
-560 QLLSHSFRDFRIVPL
+560 QMLAHGFRSFRVVPL

-586 LQNENNQFVIQKLQ
+586 LQNENNQFIIQKLN
-600 ELNTTEFNPEIISLY
+600 ELDKNEYSPEIISLY
-615 LMNFERALGFRK
+615 LMNFEQARFTKGA
-627 NKKESDDEELQTT
+627 KKDSDVEELQTT

-650 TIQRYFEKGQITRKE
+650 TIQRYFEKGEITRKE

-672 LLAIES
+672 LLAIEAS
-678 SFQLEW
+678 SQL

>member
-1 MFPKSFF
+1 
-8 ANMRTEE
+8 
-15 MPRSGIGRVGMETG
+15 
-29 TRDVLMEIFELILL
+29 MEIFELVLL

-71 IILAIPLGEHTM
+71 IILAIPLGDHTM

-103 ASTDKKSLW
+103 ANTDKKSLW

-131 ILGAFIH
+131 ILGVFIH
-138 YLIPAIPFAA
+138 YLIPVIPFAA

-171 RVPHKIMHILE
+171 KVPHKVMHILE

-207 FSFMSAGTSFLLL
+207 FSFMTAGTSFVLL
-220 SLGGIALGAVLSVLK
+220 SLGGIALGAVMSLLK
-235 IGLMRGLRQLGI
+235 IMLMRGLRQLGI

-280 SGGMVHSLSYKKMN
+280 SGGMVHSFSYKKIN

-325 QLPQIMTAIWQDA
+325 QLPQIMETIWID
-338 SIHKSMLFVY
+338 SGIHKSMLFMY
-348 ILGITALLLGL
+348 ILGITVLLLGL

-364 LFFRNYEENPKVDL
+364 LFFRNFEEQPKNDFA
-378 VSRLKN
+378 SRMKN

-404 LPFVLGNGDAF
+404 LPFVLGNGNAF

-442 FAAKKDVVTADHTTD
+442 FAAKKDVTVADHTSD
-457 IALLRDIV
+457 IVLLRDV
-465 KQLQAY
+465 VNQLQAY

-480 NKVLNMYNDRI
+480 NKVLKMYNDRI
-491 FSLMEHKEVSA
+491 FSLMKHKEVSA

-540 GKRLYVQTRAEKYRA
+540 GKRLYVQTREEKYRA
-555 RIRYR
+555 RVRYR
-560 QLLSHSFRDFRIVPL
+560 QMLAHGFRSFRVVPL

-586 LQNENNQFVIQKLQ
+586 LQNENNQFIIQKLN
-600 ELNTTEFNPEIISLY
+600 ELDKNEYSPEIISLY
-615 LMNFERALGFRK
+615 LMNFEQARFTKGA
-627 NKKESDDEELQTT
+627 KKDSDVEKLQTA

-650 TIQRYFEKGQITRKE
+650 TIQRYFEKGEITRKE

-672 LLAIES
+672 LLAIEAS
-678 SFQLEW
+678 SQL